1 MTEFDKNSSRMEWL
15 EVMEPMPRED
25 YAKPIVDILIKRR
38 HELGLSQEQVNIK
51 LGMADRYVNKWECGM
66 KTPNLYNL
74 MLWCSVL
81 GLKLEVKEL

>member
-1 MTEFDKNSSRMEWL
+1 MTEFDKNSDRQDWL
-15 EVMEPMPRED
+15 KAFEPPSRED
-25 YAKPIVDILIKRR
+25 FAKPIVDALIKRR

-81 GLKLEVKEL
+81 GLKIEITEI

>member
-1 MTEFDKNSSRMEWL
+1 MSEFDNNLSRVEWL
-15 EVMEPMPRED
+15 KAFEPLPRED
-25 YAKPIVDILIKRR
+25 YAKPIIDKLIKRR
-38 HELGLSQEQVNIK
+38 HDLGLSQLQVNEK

-81 GLKLEVKEL
+81 GLKIEITEI